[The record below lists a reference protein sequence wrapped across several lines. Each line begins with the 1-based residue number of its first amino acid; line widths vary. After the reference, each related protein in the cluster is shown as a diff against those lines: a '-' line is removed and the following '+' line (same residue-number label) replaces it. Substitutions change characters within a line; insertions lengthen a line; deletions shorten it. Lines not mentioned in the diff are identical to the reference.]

1 MDKENKEN
9 ASRFENER
17 ELKASS
23 TFVVASNSN
32 VPPTPRLFVP
42 KSTKRVKKPMISVK
56 QTLKT
61 PSPAELPRY
70 LSYMTPGPPPP
81 VTNADIFTP
90 EIDLP
95 LDTTPP
101 PPPDAP
107 SPASPALDVEEEME
121 EKDDATVIERESIDM
136 SRDSVVS
143 DPRDSM
149 VSMVDIEDN
158 LTSDQSSDYLDDA
171 TTTVSEVAM
180 MVHRLSSLTSKVA
193 EATKD
198 LDFESR
204 CENEQAL
211 KTRIRSLLED
221 MERKESLHVV
231 SMKNLNEKVEEQ
243 RVRFE
248 NFQSE
253 TKQRQS
259 DDHRRERSMRHKIE
273 DLRTELEER
282 DRECEDMR
290 CKMERVEK
298 ERRELGLHR
307 KGRDEQAKRERTCG
321 VGARSAR
328 ILIISLEYH
337 CLTHEFENIFNHI
350 PQILQR

>member
-42 KSTKRVKKPMISVK
+42 KSTKRVKKPMISSVE
-56 QTLKT
+56 QNLKT

-81 VTNADIFTP
+81 VTTNVDIFTP

-107 SPASPALDVEEEME
+107 SPTSLDIEEEEEEEME
-121 EKDDATVIERESIDM
+121 ENDDATVIERESIDTSRDSVISD
-136 SRDSVVS
+136 SRDSVV
-143 DPRDSM
+143 
-149 VSMVDIEDN
+149 DIEDN
-158 LTSDQSSDYLDDA
+158 STTDQSNDYLDDA

-198 LDFESR
+198 LDVENR
-204 CENEQAL
+204 CENEQVL
-211 KTRIRSLLED
+211 KNRIRSLLED
-221 MERKESLHVV
+221 MERNKDLHAV
-231 SMKNLNEKVEEQ
+231 SVKNLNEIIEKQ

-282 DRECEDMR
+282 YRECENMHF
-290 CKMERVEK
+290 KMERVEK

-307 KGRDEQAKRERTCG
+307 KSRDEQAKRERTWCW
-321 VGARSAR
+321 
-328 ILIISLEYH
+328 ILSLSLSIS
-337 CLTHEFENIFNHI
+337 
-350 PQILQR
+350 